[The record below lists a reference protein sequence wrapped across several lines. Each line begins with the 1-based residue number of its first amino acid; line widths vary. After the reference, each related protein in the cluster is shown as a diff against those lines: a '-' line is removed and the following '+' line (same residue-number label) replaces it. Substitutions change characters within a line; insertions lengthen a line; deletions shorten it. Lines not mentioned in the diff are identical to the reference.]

1 MEYIELT
8 CKIEP
13 LNPGCD
19 ILIAELGEIGYE
31 SFVETEEGIQA
42 YIQSSL
48 FSEEALKNIS
58 IIKDIDNFKTEYS
71 FKTIAD
77 TNWNAVWESNFEPV
91 IIDDK
96 CLIRAPFHIIE
107 KKYELEIVIEPKMSF
122 GTAHHETTYLMLQYL
137 FELDL
142 KNKKLLDMGCGTSIL
157 AIAAAKL
164 GSNDIDA
171 IDNDEWA
178 YNNSIENVEKND
190 TKQIKV
196 YLGDANLLEKD
207 KYEIIL
213 ANINRNI
220 LLNDIQ
226 TYAKCLENKAFLLM
240 SGFYT
245 EDLEVI
251 KECCAKNNIGFISNK
266 VKNNWVSALF
276 QKL

>member
-13 LNPGCD
+13 INPGCD

-31 SFVETEEGIQA
+31 SFVETEEGVQA

-48 FSEEALKNIS
+48 FSDEALKHITV
-58 IIKDIDNFKTEYS
+58 IKDTENFKIQYS
-71 FKTIAD
+71 YKTIAD

-96 CLIRAPFHIIE
+96 CLIRAPFHNIE

-196 YLGDANLLEKD
+196 YLGDANLLGKD

-226 TYAKCLENKAFLLM
+226 TYSKCLENKAYLLM

>member
-48 FSEEALKNIS
+48 FSEDALKDVAV
-58 IIKDIDNFKTEYS
+58 IKDTENFKTEYT

-164 GSNDIDA
+164 GAIDVDA

-196 YLGDANLLEKD
+196 YLGDADLLGKE